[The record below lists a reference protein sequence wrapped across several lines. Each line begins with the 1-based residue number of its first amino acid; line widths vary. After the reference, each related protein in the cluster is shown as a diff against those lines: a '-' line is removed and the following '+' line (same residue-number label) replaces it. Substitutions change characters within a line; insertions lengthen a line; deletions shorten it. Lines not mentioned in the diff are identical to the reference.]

1 MKKYSTILLITIFL
15 MGIFMS
21 CSKPKY
27 KARNGGKRITS
38 IKASGYKHKR

>member
-1 MKKYSTILLITIFL
+1 MKAKVLIAVFIIGILY
-15 MGIFMS
+15 S

-27 KARNGGKRITS
+27 KTRNGGKRIVS